1 MEFWNVINGSRQ
13 QKRVFADL
21 RPTAGRCTIMCI
33 IRSTC
38 RDCVGRRIGIAD
50 LRCVRGGRPIGRDCR
65 FKVCVCVCVCVG
77 WQAHREGLRI

>member
-1 MEFWNVINGSRQ
+1 
-13 QKRVFADL
+13 
-21 RPTAGRCTIMCI
+21 MCI

-65 FKVCVCVCVCVG
+65 FKVCAWAGRRIGRDCRFKVCAG
-77 WQAHREGLRI
+77 WQAQRERLQI